1 MTGPNWLI
9 WARELQAI
17 AQTGLAYYERPVRP
31 RSLYP
36 RPRDRGADDGR
47 AGRRDIADIEGCS
60 RPRAAMRH
68 PKVGVRAAVFR
79 EDGAILM
86 VREMTDGRWALPGG
100 WADVNQSPRES
111 VAREVREETG
121 FEVVP
126 RKLAAVFDRAESPH
140 GRRAGRFTSID
151 CSSCATSPAARSQ
164 TSYRDHRGSLFRGS
178 PNCPPICR
186 RTAARVITS
195 IACSRITGRR
205 NCRPNSSS
213 NRACSGSCGVARL
226 PE

>member
-17 AQTGLAYYERPVRP
+17 AQTGLAYSKDPFDIDRFTRVRAIAARMMAEP
-31 RSLYP
+31 A
-36 RPRDRGADDGR
+36 GADT
-47 AGRRDIADIEGCS
+47 ADIE
-60 RPRAAMRH
+60 RMFAAESGYAT

-121 FEVVP
+121 LEVVP

-140 GRRAGRFTSID
+140 PPSWPFHIYRLFFLCDIAGG
-151 CSSCATSPAARSQ
+151 ALQ
-164 TSYRDHRGSLFRGS
+164 TSYETTEVRFFAESELPADLS
-178 PNCPPICR
+178 PNR
-186 RTAARVITS
+186 S
-195 IACSRITGRR
+195 SRHHIDRMYAHYR
-205 NCRPNSSS
+205 SPE
-213 NRACSGSCGVARL
+213 L
-226 PE
+226 PTEFE